1 MAEPLSLIT
10 ATPEEGRQL
19 AIMLAR
25 KSVVAMQPDPEVR
38 KALRPDYAK
47 DTMQLMIAAQ
57 VVALE
62 FQTIALANNHW
73 KHVSGSSTTDT

>member
-25 KSVVAMQPDPEVR
+25 KSIVAMQPDPEVR

-62 FQTIALANNHW
+62 FQTIAQANNHW
-73 KHVSGSSTTDT
+73 KQVFTESQPES

>member
-62 FQTIALANNHW
+62 FQTIALANSHW